1 MEGLMVTRKGYVDS
15 AYLQAAG
22 KLAMPVKQKSYQMM
36 RVREGHKVL
45 DVGCGPGID
54 TINLAKLVKEGG
66 EVIGVDFD
74 EEMVETANKNAQS
87 AGVSDWVSHRPA
99 DATQL
104 PFESNVFDAC
114 RSERVFQHLQEPDLA
129 LEEIIRVTKP
139 GGWIVVVDTDWST
152 LSADTSEPEIAR
164 RLWDFNINGLRYNG
178 YSGRK
183 LFRMFKQQMLM
194 DIEVEPYVFHSTD
207 YRLARWMIMAD
218 ELEQKALEEG
228 ILTTEE
234 LNQLAAGFEK
244 ANEEGAYF
252 GTVGGVMVAGRKP

>member
-1 MEGLMVTRKGYVDS
+1 MVTRKGYVDS
-15 AYLQAAG
+15 TYLEAAA
-22 KLAMPVKQKSYQMM
+22 KLAMPIKQKSYQKMQ
-36 RVREGHKVL
+36 VREGHKVL

-54 TINLAKLVKEGG
+54 TINLGKLVKDGG

-74 EEMVETANKNAQS
+74 VEMIETANKNAQS
-87 AGVSDWVSHRPA
+87 AGVSGWVSHRPA

-104 PFESNVFDAC
+104 PFESNIFDAC
-114 RSERVFQHLQEPDLA
+114 RSERVLQHLEEPDLA

-139 GGWIVVVDTDWST
+139 GGWVVVVDTDWST
-152 LSADTSEPEIAR
+152 LSADTPEPEIAR
-164 RLWDFNINGLRYNG
+164 RLWEFSINGLHYNG

-183 LFRMFKQQMLM
+183 LFRMFKQQQLM

-228 ILTTEE
+228 ILTLEE
-234 LNQLAAGFEK
+234 LNRLTAGFEK
-244 ANEEGAYF
+244 AHEEGSYF
-252 GTVGGVMVAGRKP
+252 GTVGGVMVAGRKS